1 MKKLLLCLAT
11 LFALPSCHRQSVTS
25 RRTLDFK
32 KEIPTMQQTQT
43 AKTRTPY
50 VTVWVHGSRAFKPFD
65 EHIHATPQQGMQT
78 MASLTKKHH
87 IKKLAQ
93 ILADADP
100 IKYPFEHF
108 YAFGWAGSLS
118 FEIRHD
124 ESARLHAELEKL
136 VSTYTKKYGHAP
148 FIRIITH
155 SHGGNVALNLA
166 TIEHPNKEW
175 FINEA
180 IILASPVQH
189 QTENLVSSP
198 LFGKIY
204 SFYSTFDTSQ
214 VMDPQG
220 LYKTTRAH
228 ANKKLFSQ
236 RRFPDNAT
244 LIQTKCRINNHGVPH
259 IGFISDK
266 FIKRLP
272 ALINYLDQ
280 WEEEQ
285 PHTAHEVRQLNLL
298 L

>member
-1 MKKLLLCLAT
+1 MKKILLCLAT
-11 LFALPSCHRQSVTS
+11 LLVVPSCHRSSVTS
-25 RRTLDFK
+25 RRTLNLK
-32 KEIPTMQQTQT
+32 KEPPTLNQSQPT
-43 AKTRTPY
+43 ATPY
-50 VTVWVHGSRAFKPFD
+50 ITVWVHGSRAFKPFD

-93 ILADADP
+93 MLGDANP
-100 IKYPFEHF
+100 VKYPFEHF
-108 YAFGWAGSLS
+108 YAFGWSGDLS
-118 FEIRHD
+118 FQVRH
-124 ESARLHAELEKL
+124 EEAARLHTELEKL
-136 VSTYTKKYGHAP
+136 VATYTKKYGHAP

-175 FINEA
+175 FINET

-189 QTENLVSSP
+189 LTENLVSSP

-220 LYKTTRAH
+220 LYKAR
-228 ANKKLFSQ
+228 NKNYKTIFSQ

-259 IGFISDK
+259 IGFISER
-266 FIKRLP
+266 FIKNMP
-272 ALINYLDQ
+272 AIISYLDQ

-298 L
+298 M

>member
-1 MKKLLLCLAT
+1 MKKFLLCLAT
-11 LFALPSCHRQSVTS
+11 LIVLPSCHRPSSVN
-25 RRTLDFK
+25 RRTLNFK
-32 KEIPTMQQTQT
+32 KETPTLQQTQ
-43 AKTRTPY
+43 APATPY
-50 VTVWVHGSRAFKPFD
+50 ITVWVHGSRVFKPFD
-65 EHIHATPQQGMQT
+65 EHIHATPHQGMQT

-100 IKYPFEHF
+100 VKYPFEHF
-108 YAFGWAGSLS
+108 YAFGWAGDLS
-118 FEIRHD
+118 FKVRHD
-124 ESARLHAELEKL
+124 EAARLHSELEKL
-136 VSTYTKKYGHAP
+136 VAIYTKKYGHTP

-180 IILASPVQH
+180 ILLASPVQH
-189 QTENLVSSP
+189 MTEKLVASP

-220 LYKTTRAH
+220 LYKERLH
-228 ANKKLFSQ
+228 GDKKLFSQ
-236 RRFPDNAT
+236 RRFPDHT
-244 LIQTKCRINNHGVPH
+244 SLIQIKFRINKHGVPH
-259 IGFISDK
+259 IGFISER
-266 FIKRLP
+266 FIKRMP
-272 ALINYLDQ
+272 AIINYLDQ
-280 WEEEQ
+280 WEEEY
-285 PHTAHEVRQLNLL
+285 PHTAHEIRQLNLL